1 MFILSLPIL
10 GGNLTN
16 KIEIQ
21 IKRVLL
27 MWSEVRNLI
36 DEIDYGTPP
45 REGNL
50 VNLTIDGVNVSV
62 PEKSSIM
69 YAAAVAGIP
78 ISKLCATDTLEA
90 FGSCR
95 VCLVEIEGKSG
106 YPASCTTPVS
116 DGLVVRTTSDKL
128 DQIRRGVLE
137 LYLSDF
143 PPGEIADGWSE
154 FHETLKK
161 EGVSRHRYGQGKNHY
176 DALLD
181 ISNPYF
187 LFDPSKCI
195 VCSRCVRAC
204 SEIQGTFALSIS
216 GRGFESAVNAG
227 QDDNFLESECV
238 SCGACVQACP
248 SHALVE
254 KSLFEGEY
262 KHV

>member
-1 MFILSLPIL
+1 LKILIYYLVKSVGQIDLK
-10 GGNLTN
+10 GN
-16 KIEIQ
+16 KF
-21 IKRVLL
+21 

-36 DEIDYGTPP
+36 EEVDYGTPP
-45 REGNL
+45 REGTL

-69 YAAAVAGIP
+69 YAAAAAGKPIP
-78 ISKLCATDTLEA
+78 KLCATDTLEA

-95 VCLVEIEGKSG
+95 VCLVEIEGKYG
-106 YPASCTTPVS
+106 YPASCTTPVAE
-116 DGLVVRTTSDKL
+116 GLVVRTTTEKL

-161 EGVSRHRYGQGKNHY
+161 EGVSRHRYGQGKNHF
-176 DALLD
+176 DELLD
-181 ISNPYF
+181 TSNPYF

-204 SEIQGTFALSIS
+204 SEIQGTFALSIA
-216 GRGFESAVNAG
+216 GRGFDSVVNAG
-227 QDDNFLESECV
+227 QDENFLESECV